1 MSKYNHRTGSRGY
14 GNVGIGTTG
23 GNVGVGST
31 TSAPAPNSAITVEEE
46 DWINTGRHP
55 DAPKEPSGDGYDPD
69 TGEKIGIGSTT
80 PPSG

>member
-31 TSAPAPNSAITVEEE
+31 APHPSPTPPQEDTNVGIGTSGAPNDSSGPIISDERDQEAFDRGV
-46 DWINTGRHP
+46 DRH
-55 DAPKEPSGDGYDPD
+55 DK
-69 TGEKIGIGSTT
+69 
-80 PPSG
+80 

>member
-31 TSAPAPNSAITVEEE
+31 APAPNPVTHEEE
-46 DWINTGRHP
+46 TPEPPAP
-55 DAPKEPSGDGYDPD
+55 DPSGD
-69 TGEKIGIGSTT
+69 EVGIGT
-80 PPSG
+80 SG